1 MHFLQS
7 FCQTF
12 VAQEEKY
19 QQRYLTSFKL
29 ALQIE
34 EFHYWNWE
42 LMFNIFCRICGSLLR
57 PFFWVWRACFQVWIC
72 KNCCAGQGHGWWIV
86 PIISS
91 CLGEMKEQDEHNWL
105 FSNVFQASH
114 QSGTWGALVLTN
126 VASVYL
132 IILKGFLSRDSCLCS
147 KTHKFLVPAVTLSV
161 SSRLNHSLSGELC
174 NFVAFNL
181 IPTSFF
187 VYEERM
193 IKSSL
198 EVFYMPPWLQSTFS
212 CLVLSFAL

>member
-42 LMFNIFCRICGSLLR
+42 LMLNIFCRICGSLLR
-57 PFFWVWRACFQVWIC
+57 PFFWVWRACFQVWIG
-72 KNCCAGQGHGWWIV
+72 KNCYAGQGHGWWIV
-86 PIISS
+86 PIINS

-114 QSGTWGALVLTN
+114 QSGTWGALVLTS

-161 SSRLNHSLSGELC
+161 SSMAQP
-174 NFVAFNL
+174 FTVWW
-181 IPTSFF
+181 TVSFCCF
-187 VYEERM
+187 
-193 IKSSL
+193 
-198 EVFYMPPWLQSTFS
+198 
-212 CLVLSFAL
+212 